1 MPTTR
6 TTSTT
11 EKLIRQAVK
20 ERESR
25 RSGRSRTIAV
35 LVLLAL
41 AALGLLLV
49 FGVYP
54 GHPGDTSAPQCN
66 GATMSPGDTCDEYVN
81 GGLTNSY
88 SYQDMLHQQQASHP
102 IALVAG
108 IIAIA
113 IAVLVVAPVLRALD
127 PAKPWGT
134 GRPEPC
140 PRCHQPNLREK
151 QMAHVETH
159 GRVRTT
165 WRGIVTLCTPG
176 CDFAAIRQP

>member
-1 MPTTR
+1 MPTQS
-6 TTSTT
+6 TSTAD
-11 EKLIRQAVK
+11 KLINKAVK

-25 RSGRSRTIAV
+25 RSGRSRTVAV

-41 AALGLLLV
+41 FV
-49 FGVYP
+49 FGLVLAFAVYP

-66 GATMSPGDTCDEYVN
+66 GATMAPGDICNEYVN
-81 GGLTNSY
+81 GGLTNAY
-88 SYQDMLHQQQASHP
+88 SYQDMLHQQQASHR

-113 IAVLVVAPVLRALD
+113 IAVLAFAPVLRAFD

-134 GRPEPC
+134 LRPENC

-151 QMAHVETH
+151 PMTHIETR
-159 GRVRTT
+159 GRVQTT
-165 WRGIVTLCTPG
+165 WRGIVTLCAPG
-176 CDFAAIRQP
+176 CDFATIRQP

>member
-1 MPTTR
+1 MPAQTTG
-6 TTSTT
+6 TAN
-11 EKLIRQAVK
+11 KLIQQAVK

-25 RSGRSRTIAV
+25 RSGRSRTVAV

-41 AALGLLLV
+41 FVLGLVLILA
-49 FGVYP
+49 VYP
-54 GHPGDTSAPQCN
+54 GHPDNTSAPQCN
-66 GATMSPGDTCDEYVN
+66 GATMSPSDICDEYVN

-102 IALVAG
+102 LALVAG

-113 IAVLVVAPVLRALD
+113 IAVLVLAPVLRAFD

-134 GRPEPC
+134 VRPENC
-140 PRCHQPNLREK
+140 PQCHQPNLREK
-151 QMAHVETH
+151 PMTHTETR
-159 GRVRTT
+159 GRVQTT

-176 CDFAAIRQP
+176 CDFATVRQP